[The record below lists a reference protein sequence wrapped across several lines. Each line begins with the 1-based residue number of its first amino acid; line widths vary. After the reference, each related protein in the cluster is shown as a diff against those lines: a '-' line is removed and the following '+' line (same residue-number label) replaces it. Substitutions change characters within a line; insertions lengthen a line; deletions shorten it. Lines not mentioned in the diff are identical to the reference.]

1 MSTREDVKL
10 SVKKPLTGR
19 GQKHD
24 DKHGHPLMAEIFEDS
39 EV

>member
-1 MSTREDVKL
+1 MSTKEDVKL

-19 GQKHD
+19 SQRHD
-24 DKHGHPLMAEIFEDS
+24 DTHLMAEIFEDS